1 MLMKFDLPALSDVRS
16 YDATKRLRR
25 HPARAEPLQRTR
37 EACAAREVS
46 TATGEDAQRTEG
58 DGEGQEEVNT
68 ATNVIQMRPSR
79 LLPLRAV
86 TDRTGLS
93 KTSIYRLESQGK
105 FPRRVSLTPSRVAWV
120 EHEID
125 AYIADRIA
133 ARDGGTNGGT
143 HAAHHVKNTEYS
155 R

>member
-1 MLMKFDLPALSDVRS
+1 MNA
-16 YDATKRLRR
+16 
-25 HPARAEPLQRTR
+25 
-37 EACAAREVS
+37 
-46 TATGEDAQRTEG
+46 
-58 DGEGQEEVNT
+58 
-68 ATNVIQMRPSR
+68 ATNIIPIRPTR

-93 KTSIYRLESQGK
+93 KTSIYRLEAQGK
-105 FPRRVSLTPSRVAWV
+105 FPRRVTLTQSRVAWV

-125 AYIADRIA
+125 AYIADRMA

-143 HAAHHVKNTEYS
+143 SSDRHGGNAENS